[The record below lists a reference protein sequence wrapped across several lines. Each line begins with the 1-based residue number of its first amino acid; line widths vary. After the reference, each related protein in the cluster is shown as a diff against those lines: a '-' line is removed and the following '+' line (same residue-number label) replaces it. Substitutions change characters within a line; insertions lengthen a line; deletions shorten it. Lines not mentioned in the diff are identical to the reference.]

1 MKRIYSM
8 VLLLLC
14 LLIVLSGCGKKD
26 AKLTN
31 NQESNVNVSYRDK
44 LSIGEKNLNHVT
56 IDSDNVIDIS
66 DVPALR
72 DFVSH
77 VFIAKVESIDGC
89 STTIGNG
96 RFSPIPAEYGK
107 MRVLKS
113 IKGSVDGDS
122 ISYYRA
128 GGVISIAEYEKD
140 APAEMIA
147 NEEKHR
153 KESGNENIDKNTN
166 FYEWKEDGDI
176 DIEVGKTYIFFAMYN
191 EETGYYN
198 ILGAQYGS
206 REISSGEANDGNDK
220 ISMNALD
227 KDELKLKNNDSGKYE
242 SLKEFIDKYFS

>member
-1 MKRIYSM
+1 MFQRF
-8 VLLLLC
+8 
-14 LLIVLSGCGKKD
+14 
-26 AKLTN
+26 
-31 NQESNVNVSYRDK
+31 
-44 LSIGEKNLNHVT
+44 
-56 IDSDNVIDIS
+56 
-66 DVPALR
+66 R

-89 STTIGNG
+89 STTVGNG

-107 MRVLKS
+107 MRVLRN

-128 GGVISIAEYEKD
+128 GGIISIAEYEKD

-147 NEEKHR
+147 NEDKHR
-153 KESGNENIDKNTN
+153 KESGNENIDKNAN

-191 EETGYYN
+191 EERGTTTYLVLN
-198 ILGAQYGS
+198 NGS

-220 ISMNALD
+220 IS
-227 KDELKLKNNDSGKYE
+227 DECFG
-242 SLKEFIDKYFS
+242 

>member
-8 VLLLLC
+8 VLLILC

-26 AKLTN
+26 AKVTD
-31 NQESNVNVSYRDK
+31 NQENNSSVSYRDK
-44 LSIGEKNLNHVT
+44 LSIGEKNLKHVK
-56 IDSDNVIDIS
+56 IDADNAIDIS

-72 DFVSH
+72 DFVTH

-89 STTIGNG
+89 STTVGNG

-107 MRVLKS
+107 MRVLRS
-113 IKGSVDGDS
+113 IKGSIDSDS
-122 ISYYRA
+122 INFYRA

-140 APAEMIA
+140 APAEMVA

-153 KESGNENIDKNTN
+153 KASGNENIDKNAN

-176 DIEVGKTYIFFAMYN
+176 DIEAGKTYIFFAMYN

-206 REISSGEANDGNDK
+206 REISSGEANDKDDK

>member
-1 MKRIYSM
+1 MKRIYSI

-26 AKLTN
+26 AKVTN
-31 NQESNVNVSYRDK
+31 IQGNNSSISYRDK

-72 DFVSH
+72 DFVSN

-107 MRVLKS
+107 MRVLRN
-113 IKGSVDGDS
+113 IKGSVDGES

-128 GGVISIAEYEKD
+128 GGIISIAEYEKD
-140 APAEMIA
+140 APAEMVA

-153 KESGNENIDKNTN
+153 KASGNENIDKNAN

-206 REISSGEANDGNDK
+206 REISSEANDGNGK

>member
-1 MKRIYSM
+1 MKRIYSI

-26 AKLTN
+26 AKVTN
-31 NQESNVNVSYRDK
+31 IQGNNSSISYRDK

-72 DFVSH
+72 DFVSN

-107 MRVLKS
+107 MRVLRN
-113 IKGSVDGDS
+113 IKGSVDGES

-128 GGVISIAEYEKD
+128 GGIISIAEYEKD
-140 APAEMIA
+140 APAEMVA

-153 KESGNENIDKNTN
+153 KASGNENIDKNAN

-206 REISSGEANDGNDK
+206 RERSSEANDGNGK

>member
-1 MKRIYSM
+1 
-8 VLLLLC
+8 
-14 LLIVLSGCGKKD
+14 
-26 AKLTN
+26 
-31 NQESNVNVSYRDK
+31 
-44 LSIGEKNLNHVT
+44 
-56 IDSDNVIDIS
+56 
-66 DVPALR
+66 
-72 DFVSH
+72 
-77 VFIAKVESIDGC
+77 
-89 STTIGNG
+89 
-96 RFSPIPAEYGK
+96 
-107 MRVLKS
+107 MRVLRS
-113 IKGSVDGDS
+113 IKGSVDSDS
-122 ISYYRA
+122 INFYRA

-140 APAEMIA
+140 APAEMVA

-153 KESGNENIDKNTN
+153 KASGNENIDKNAN

-176 DIEVGKTYIFFAMYN
+176 DIEAGKTYIFFAMYN

>member
-1 MKRIYSM
+1 MKRIYSI

-26 AKLTN
+26 AKVTN
-31 NQESNVNVSYRDK
+31 IQGNNSSISYRDK

-72 DFVSH
+72 DFVSN

-107 MRVLKS
+107 MRVLRN
-113 IKGSVDGDS
+113 IKGSVDGES
-122 ISYYRA
+122 ISYNRA
-128 GGVISIAEYEKD
+128 GGIISIAEYEKD
-140 APAEMIA
+140 APAEMVA

-153 KESGNENIDKNTN
+153 KASGNENIDKNAN

>member
-26 AKLTN
+26 AKVTN
-31 NQESNVNVSYRDK
+31 IQGNNSSISYRDK

-107 MRVLKS
+107 MRVLRN

-140 APAEMIA
+140 APVEMIA

-153 KESGNENIDKNTN
+153 KESGNENIDKNAN

-206 REISSGEANDGNDK
+206 REISSEANDGNDK

-242 SLKEFIDKYFS
+242 SLKKFIDKYFS

>member
-1 MKRIYSM
+1 MKRIYSI

-26 AKLTN
+26 AKVTN
-31 NQESNVNVSYRDK
+31 IQGNNSSISYRDK

-89 STTIGNG
+89 STTVGNG

-113 IKGSVDGDS
+113 IKGSVDSDS
-122 ISYYRA
+122 INYYRA
-128 GGVISIAEYEKD
+128 GGIISIAEYEKD

-153 KESGNENIDKNTN
+153 KE
-166 FYEWKEDGDI
+166 
-176 DIEVGKTYIFFAMYN
+176 
-191 EETGYYN
+191 
-198 ILGAQYGS
+198 
-206 REISSGEANDGNDK
+206 
-220 ISMNALD
+220 
-227 KDELKLKNNDSGKYE
+227 
-242 SLKEFIDKYFS
+242 